1 MKLTRRQLAASLA
14 ASAAAMAQTRPA
26 PVAGEDEERKAARD
40 RLQAAAAELAK
51 VEIPMPTEP
60 AFQFKA

>member
-14 ASAAAMAQTRPA
+14 ASAAAMAQTQPSA
-26 PVAGEDEERKAARD
+26 FAGEDEEVKAVRD
-40 RLQAAAAELAK
+40 RLKVAAAELAK
-51 VEIPMPTEP
+51 VEIPVSAEP

>member
-14 ASAAAMAQTRPA
+14 ASAAAMAQTQPA
-26 PVAGEDEERKAARD
+26 AFAAEDEEMKAVRD
-40 RLQAAAAELAK
+40 RLKAAAAELAK
-51 VEIPMPTEP
+51 VEIPVSTEP